1 MDHDHP
7 EPATGTPGPA
17 VPGGGL
23 PAEGFPGAAGYL
35 NTSTLG
41 LPPATAVA
49 ALHAAVDEWA
59 AGRADP
65 HVYDRMV
72 ERSRAAFARLTGVPA
87 EWVAVAGQVSSL
99 VGLVA
104 AGLPA
109 GAEVVGYEG
118 DFTSV
123 LFPFLARPDLV
134 VRLVPLEAV
143 ADAVGPATALVAVSA
158 VQSSDGRLADLAGIG
173 DAARAHGAR
182 LLVDGTQ
189 SAGWLPYDATAIDY
203 HVVGGYKWLLC
214 PRGTSFLSVRPE
226 ALHLVPPVHANWYA
240 GQDPW
245 ASIYGPPLRLAA
257 DARRL
262 DLSPAWLPWVGSA
275 EALELLERVGV
286 AAVHRHDVGL
296 ASSVRERLGLPPSGS
311 AMVSLPLP
319 PAAEQALHA
328 AGVRYAV
335 RDGRARFSF
344 HLYTGAADAD
354 LLVDALAGRLG

>member
-1 MDHDHP
+1 MSGMATGP
-7 EPATGTPGPA
+7 GSAVELPAT
-17 VPGGGL
+17 
-23 PAEGFPGAAGYL
+23 GFPGAPGYL

-41 LPPATAVA
+41 LPPAAAVEE
-49 ALHAAVDEWA
+49 LHRAVDEWA
-59 AGRADP
+59 AGAADP
-65 HVYDRMV
+65 HVYDESV
-72 ERSRAAFARLTGVPA
+72 QRARVAFARLTGVPA
-87 EWVAVAGQVSSL
+87 AWVAVAGQVSSL

-123 LFPFLARPDLV
+123 LFPFLARPDLT
-134 VRLVPLEAV
+134 VRLVPLEQV
-143 ADAVGPATALVAVSA
+143 ADAVDRRTALVAVSA
-158 VQSSDGRLADLAGIG
+158 VQSGDGRLADLASIG
-173 DAARAHGAR
+173 AAARAHGAR

-189 SAGWLPYDATAIDY
+189 SVGWLPYDASTIDF

-226 ALHLVPPVHANWYA
+226 HLDTLPALHANWYA

-245 ASIYGPPLRLAA
+245 QSIYGPPLRLAA
-257 DARRL
+257 DARRF

-275 EALELLERVGV
+275 VALELLDRVGV
-286 AAVHRHDVGL
+286 PAVHRHDVAL

-311 AMVSLPLP
+311 AVVSLPLAED
-319 PAAEQALHA
+319 AAAAVQR

-344 HLYTGAADAD
+344 HLYNTRADAD
-354 LLVDALAGRLG
+354 LLVGTLADRLG